1 MAAFNLGVAEAV
13 SCRRSV
19 IDPYHVS
26 DGRALGWRGW
36 RGEAMMC

>member
-26 DGRALGWRGW
+26 DGRALG
-36 RGEAMMC
+36 